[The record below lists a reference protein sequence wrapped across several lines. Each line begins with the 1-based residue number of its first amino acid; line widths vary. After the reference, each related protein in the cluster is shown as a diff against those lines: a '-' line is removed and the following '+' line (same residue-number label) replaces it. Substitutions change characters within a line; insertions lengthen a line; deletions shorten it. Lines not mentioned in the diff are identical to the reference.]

1 MIFIIVITFIIILFI
16 LIDLIPVYKEKQW
29 LIFWAYTLL
38 TLSVFIS
45 TLLIELDVKM
55 PTPAPLIKKVVTAI
69 WGLGRTMLF

>member
-38 TLSVFIS
+38 TLVVFIS
-45 TLLIELDVKM
+45 ALLIELDVKM